1 MDFVEIKPL
10 ILLIVS
16 SLLIRQTLV
25 FANQGWAKSYSQTI
39 SFLLL
44 PIITYVITKTISGNI
59 KVPLIDALPAVKAL
73 IEIFPLPSL
82 ATIALAV
89 FAEVAVVAL
98 LLTLPDVE
106 IVAKFASVIPAEPDK
121 LEFVNPVTEIV
132 PALIEIPAP
141 AVKVACLALNTS

>member
-1 MDFVEIKPL
+1 MLLSTDPSAFKKPDPPPDFMNEVA
-10 ILLIVS
+10 LIVPA
-16 SLLIRQTLV
+16 TVVFPKLV
-25 FANQGWAKSYSQTI
+25 APA
-39 SFLLL
+39 
-44 PIITYVITKTISGNI
+44 V

-98 LLTLPDVE
+98 LLTLPTVE

-141 AVKVACLALNTS
+141 AVKGACLALNTS

>member
-1 MDFVEIKPL
+1 MLLSTDPSAFKKPDPPPDFMNEVA
-10 ILLIVS
+10 LIVPA
-16 SLLIRQTLV
+16 TVVFPKLV
-25 FANQGWAKSYSQTI
+25 APA
-39 SFLLL
+39 
-44 PIITYVITKTISGNI
+44 V

-98 LLTLPDVE
+98 LLTLPTVE

>member
-1 MDFVEIKPL
+1 MLLSTDPSAFKKPDPPPEFMNEVA
-10 ILLIVS
+10 LIVPA
-16 SLLIRQTLV
+16 TVVFPKLV
-25 FANQGWAKSYSQTI
+25 APA
-39 SFLLL
+39 
-44 PIITYVITKTISGNI
+44 V
-59 KVPLIDALPAVKAL
+59 KVPVVTRPDTVEFPLIDALAAVKAL

-98 LLTLPDVE
+98 LLTLPTVE